1 MLIYEAFDQT
11 LKTYR
16 IGGRIL
22 ADKAQVS
29 ESMISQFRRGK
40 KGVTDDTL
48 DKILIA
54 MQEIEPE
61 SRSYFC
67 GLVAG
72 TNLKRNQ
79 VINSID
85 DIPEDEI
92 PRVLIAIA
100 QRWKSVDKSVEA
112 RALITT
118 SA

>member
-16 IGGRIL
+16 IGGRVL

-48 DKILIA
+48 DKMLEA
-54 MQEIEPE
+54 MQEIEPD

-67 GLVAG
+67 QLIAG
-72 TNLKRNQ
+72 YPLEKNQ

-92 PRVLIAIA
+92 PKVLIAIA
-100 QRWKSVDKSVEA
+100 QRWKSLDRSIEA
-112 RALITT
+112 RVLVST

>member
-11 LKTYR
+11 LKIYR
-16 IGGRIL
+16 IGGRAL

-29 ESMISQFRRGK
+29 ESMVSQFRRGK

-48 DKILIA
+48 DKILDA

-67 GLVAG
+67 GLLAG
-72 TNLKRNQ
+72 SSLQNVG
-79 VINSID
+79 VINAID

-100 QRWKSVDKSVEA
+100 RKWQNSGKSLGIEA
-112 RALITT
+112 LVG
-118 SA
+118 